1 VPRTFSSKLA
11 ILFAFVG
18 VQTISAQTA
27 GSQPIGTHP
36 IAPLPDIH
44 FDAAAAPRTTA
55 TGGPGIIAI
64 GSPLVWNPT
73 NAPDSYTAN
82 TTFSSTPVLV
92 DNGAVKLWQEQT
104 PTGSNGEWDV
114 FYMETTDGG
123 PLANNANALWQI
135 VFSYTLTQAAAFD
148 QVFEQWQVNGTAVG
162 PLTNGIGS
170 ICCASATNPI
180 VPGWSYY
187 NSGFSGALSAG
198 VQTNWKQVYVQ
209 PYTLIEDGGIDPS
222 TANGFA
228 FGLHF
233 TLVPNIVA
241 AVSASAFGE
250 FPTFAP
256 GSWIEIYG
264 TNLAGNT
271 QTWTSADFNG
281 VIGPTQLGGATSG
294 TSVTVG
300 GQPAFVD
307 YISPLQVDVQVP
319 GNVDTGPQPVVVSVG
334 PNASAPFTATVN
346 DTQPGLL
353 APPNFNINGTQYVV
367 AQFADGTYVLPTG
380 AIPGL
385 TSRPANPGD
394 TIVIYGIGFGPVT
407 PNIPPGQLVE
417 EANTLSNT
425 FTISFGGVPATTVPY
440 DGLSPNYM
448 GLYQFNVVVPNVAG
462 GDAVPLTF
470 TLGTPPAAGT
480 QTLAIAIGN

>member
-1 VPRTFSSKLA
+1 MNRTFSWKL
-11 ILFAFVG
+11 IAFLALAC
-18 VQTISAQTA
+18 VQTTSAQTA
-27 GSQPIGTHP
+27 GSQPIGTHTGT
-36 IAPLPDIH
+36 PLPDVH
-44 FDAAAAPRTTA
+44 FDATPAPRTSA
-55 TGGPGIIAI
+55 AGPAIIAV
-64 GSPLVWNPT
+64 GSPLYWDPT

-104 PTGSNGEWDV
+104 PTGPNSEWDV

-123 PLANNANALWQI
+123 PLANNVNSLWEI
-135 VFSYTLTQAAAFD
+135 LFNYTLTQAADFD

-162 PLTNGIGS
+162 PLTNGIGT

-187 NSGFSGALSAG
+187 NSGFSGALPAG
-198 VQTNWKQVYVQ
+198 VQTNWKQIYVQ
-209 PYTLIEDGGIDPS
+209 PYTLVESGGIDPS

-233 TLVPNIVA
+233 TLAPNIVA

-264 TNLAGNT
+264 TNLSAT
-271 QTWTSADFNG
+271 THTWTSADFNG
-281 VIGPTQLGGATSG
+281 VIGPTELGGTSG

-300 GQPAFVD
+300 GQPAYVD
-307 YISPLQVDVQVP
+307 FISPLQVNVQVP
-319 GNVDTGPQPVVVSVG
+319 GNVGAGPQPVVVTVG
-334 PNASAPFTATVN
+334 SNPSAPYTATVN
-346 DTQPGLL
+346 ETQPGLL
-353 APPNFNINGTQYVV
+353 APPNFKINGTQYVV
-367 AQFADGTYVLPTG
+367 AQFADGTYVLPAG

-385 TSRPANPGD
+385 ASRPANPGD
-394 TIVIYGIGFGPVT
+394 TIVIYGIGFGSVT
-407 PNIPPGQLVE
+407 PNISPGQLVE
-417 EANTLSNT
+417 ELNTLSDT
-425 FTISFGGVPATTVPY
+425 FTISFGGVQAATVPY

-448 GLYQFNVVVPNVAG
+448 GLYQFDVQVPDVAA

-470 TLGTPPAAGT
+470 TLGGTAGT